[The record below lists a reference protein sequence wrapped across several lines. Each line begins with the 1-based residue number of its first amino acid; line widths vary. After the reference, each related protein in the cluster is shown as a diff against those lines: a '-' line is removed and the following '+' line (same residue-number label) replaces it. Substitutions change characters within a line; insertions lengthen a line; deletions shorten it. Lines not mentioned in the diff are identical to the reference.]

1 MIEKRGRNAD
11 LGMGQ
16 NMNVTRR
23 HDSIVVVLDTHTEVA
38 ESVRQL
44 RKAGCN
50 MKMLSIAARDPDAQ
64 EHVVG
69 YYNAGDVLVEQILE
83 NRNPTSREQV
93 MERIESLPPIR
104 RSKVLDIRR
113 PIAEGTY
120 EVANRLD
127 KAIDRVLESLTA

>member
-1 MIEKRGRNAD
+1 M
-11 LGMGQ
+11 
-16 NMNVTRR
+16 
-23 HDSIVVVLDTHTEVA
+23 
-38 ESVRQL
+38 
-44 RKAGCN
+44 
-50 MKMLSIAARDPDAQ
+50 
-64 EHVVG
+64 VG